1 MLARS
6 IARKICQNTVLF
18 GQPVQSR
25 GLLNITVSA
34 VNYFS
39 FVHISYFL
47 PQIINPSSVRHASFR
62 SSEPAGDIT
71 QFPEVEV
78 AKNPPEWKYVERLLA
93 SRVVPTPV
101 AKSEYPSGWKPP
113 QPRPDLKYFVSRT
126 KNVMLPVYLHRAFR
140 GQRIFTAVRRIDGD
154 IWQLEAELRYLIEKK
169 LNKSIVT
176 RVNEMN
182 GQIELK
188 GDFVTIV
195 EQFLLEKGL

>member
-6 IARKICQNTVLF
+6 IARKICQNKELF
-18 GQPVQSR
+18 GPSVQCS
-25 GLLNITVSA
+25 GLLNNTV
-34 VNYFS
+34 
-39 FVHISYFL
+39 L
-47 PQIINPSSVRHASFR
+47 NPSTVRHASFR
-62 SSEPAGDIT
+62 SSEPVGDIT

-93 SRVVPTPV
+93 SRVVPTPI
-101 AKSEYPSGWKPP
+101 AKPEYPSGWKPP
-113 QPRPDLKYFVSRT
+113 KPRSDLKYFVSRT
-126 KNVMLPVYLHRAFR
+126 KNFMLPVYLHRSFR
-140 GQRIFTAVRRIDGD
+140 GQRIITAVRRIDGD
-154 IWQLEAELRYLIEKK
+154 IWQLESELRYLVEKK

-195 EQFLLEKGL
+195 EEFLLEKGL